1 MSQFKSPIPNLWE
14 REQKNIDIFRTMEK
28 RGVRI
33 NKEIALQ
40 EIAIGEGRM
49 NQIKKE
55 LGGLNPGSPKQLKT
69 LLIDEMGL
77 PVVKRSPKTGAPS
90 FDKEAMRD
98 YELILEN
105 NPEYKSGP
113 WGSVAQ
119 NILEYRG
126 WQITLGLCYRKFVEM
141 VSPDGRLRCNYQI
154 HGTKTSRT
162 SCKDPN
168 LQQVPKRTERV
179 WNRNI
184 KRTFEATE
192 GYTLVQVDVNQGE
205 MRLATGYARQ
215 PYLMETFQWNKD
227 MWGQMMAELDRP
239 KDQCKTL
246 TYAIMYGAQRP
257 KLRMILGGDDPDQ
270 FITDWMNA
278 HDKIVAFSDKVY
290 KVAQKRGYIHL
301 WTGRIRH
308 LKTDPT
314 GGPRLAFNS
323 LLQGGLAEIVKSA
336 MIRLYEEVD
345 NEECRMLL
353 MVHDSVIF
361 EIKTEYLNQYIPWIK
376 KVFSRVEDEK
386 NWDVPFDV
394 SEEFWGKD
402 AA

>member
-1 MSQFKSPIPNLWE
+1 M
-14 REQKNIDIFRTMEK
+14 KNIEIFREMEK

-98 YELILEN
+98 YTLILEN

-113 WGSVAQ
+113 WGSVAD

-126 WQITLGLCYRKFVEM
+126 WQITLGLCYKKFVDL

-162 SCKDPN
+162 SCIEPN
-168 LQQVPKRTERV
+168 LQQVPKQTEKV

-184 KRTFEATE
+184 KRTFEASE
-192 GYTLVQVDVNQGE
+192 GYTLVQFDVNQGE

-227 MWGQMMAELDRP
+227 MWGMMMAELNRP
-239 KDQCKTL
+239 KAQCKTL
-246 TYAIMYGAQRP
+246 TYAKMYGAQRA

-270 FITDWMNA
+270 FITDWEQA
-278 HDKIVAFSDKVY
+278 HDKIVAFSEKVY
-290 KVAQKRGYIHL
+290 KVAKQRGYVHL
-301 WTGRIRH
+301 WTGRMRH
-308 LKTDPT
+308 LKTDPE

-323 LLQGGLAEIVKSA
+323 LLQGGLAELVKSA